1 MVVDAFEQVTWKE
14 RRGVQ
19 RVGCLK
25 KDFSGG
31 IISGG
36 PEDVT
41 V

>member
-1 MVVDAFEQVTWKE
+1 MVVGALEQVTWKE
-14 RRGVQ
+14 RAGAQ

-31 IISGG
+31 IISGS
-36 PEDVT
+36 PEDMT